1 MSTYYDLAEAFSLI
15 MKTRTFV
22 CSSSNHSLVSTT
34 RGLMLE
40 GAVDGIKY
48 YLHVDWNRSQ
58 QFGTWYMGNR
68 ILVHRLRDTGVWIDA
83 AIQIFYRWSVSI
95 AQPCL

>member
-1 MSTYYDLAEAFSLI
+1 MDLVEAFSLI
-15 MKTRTFV
+15 VKSRTFV